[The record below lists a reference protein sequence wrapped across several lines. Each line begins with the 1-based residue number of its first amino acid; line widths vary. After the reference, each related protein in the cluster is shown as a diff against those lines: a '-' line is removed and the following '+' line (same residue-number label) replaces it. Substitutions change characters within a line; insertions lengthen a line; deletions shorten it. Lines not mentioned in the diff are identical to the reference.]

1 MSNQEVAD
9 SRALRNSLTSL
20 TPFLFK
26 ACSER
31 IIDFHFLALK
41 KMQPPSYL
49 ASMLDRVLRVWD
61 WEMVKQPNKLPNF
74 QTSKQITHQ
83 IEFSDAFKTKIGS
96 CPVRAANIQQR
107 RALNHI

>member
-1 MSNQEVAD
+1 
-9 SRALRNSLTSL
+9 
-20 TPFLFK
+20 
-26 ACSER
+26 
-31 IIDFHFLALK
+31 
-41 KMQPPSYL
+41 MQPPSYL

-96 CPVRAANIQQR
+96 CPVRAAMTAFILQKTGKREPIKFDGLLQKAILFSIRNAIIR
-107 RALNHI
+107 N